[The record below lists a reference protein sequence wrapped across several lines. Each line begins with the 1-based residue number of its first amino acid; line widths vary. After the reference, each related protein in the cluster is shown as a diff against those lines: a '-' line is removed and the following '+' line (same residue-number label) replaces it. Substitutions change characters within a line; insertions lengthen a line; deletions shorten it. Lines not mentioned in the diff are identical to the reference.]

1 MVGRGARGYKGG
13 REREGVLRMA
23 GEKVVCR
30 AGELAPGQTRKFL
43 IEVEGRDEECFV
55 VNYGGTLYA
64 WVNRCMHVPMTM
76 DWVEN
81 RFLTQDG
88 RYIQCATHGAWYEP
102 DSGECVAGP
111 ACGRYLIRVP
121 LQVRGDEVVAL
132 PPGEAAGS

>member
-1 MVGRGARGYKGG
+1 MAAEKVICRAD
-13 REREGVLRMA
+13 ELVA
-23 GEKVVCR
+23 GETK
-30 AGELAPGQTRKFL
+30 KFL

-55 VNYGGTLYA
+55 VNYEGVLYG

-81 RFLTQDG
+81 RFLTQDK

-111 ACGRYLIRVP
+111 PCGKFLIRVP
-121 LQVRGDEVVAL
+121 LEVRGDAVVAL
-132 PPGEAAGS
+132 PPESDAPR